1 MHTKHTAIIGTLIV
15 VCILALQAFAQDA
28 RPSLSEL
35 IQQARGFPIEP
46 VTELPP
52 AQKSTIESILEKP
65 GIPVLST
72 GGTVYVLSNSVTAAD
87 IQNKL
92 GLTDSAAARLA
103 TAARSN
109 MSRRGGV
116 FLVGTGAT
124 LALIQVLDDGSSVVI
139 HQERPWWREYRW
151 IIAIALGVIA
161 ILIFVILQKTGTIFK
176 SQ

>member
-1 MHTKHTAIIGTLIV
+1 MHTRHTATIGTLII

-35 IQQARGFPIEP
+35 LRQARESPTQP

-52 AQKSTIESILEKP
+52 VQKSTIESILEKP
-65 GIPVLST
+65 GMPVLTT
-72 GGTVYVLSNSVTAAD
+72 GSTVYVLSNSVTAAH
-87 IQNKL
+87 IQSKL

-103 TAARSN
+103 AAARSN

-124 LALIQVLDDGSSVVI
+124 LALI
-139 HQERPWWREYRW
+139 
-151 IIAIALGVIA
+151 
-161 ILIFVILQKTGTIFK
+161 
-176 SQ
+176 